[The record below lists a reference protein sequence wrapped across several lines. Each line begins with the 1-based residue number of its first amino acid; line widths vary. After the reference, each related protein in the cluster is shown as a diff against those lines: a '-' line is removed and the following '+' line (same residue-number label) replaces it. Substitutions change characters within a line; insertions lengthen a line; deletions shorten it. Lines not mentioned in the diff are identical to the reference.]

1 MSLSRRDFIK
11 ICGASLSLA
20 ALGFDDPR
28 KTHGAD
34 CLLLE
39 ARAFA
44 EHGGWVLDPQFE
56 DVMGS
61 PYLLAHGMGKPVAN
75 ARTTAAFPATGTYQL
90 WVRTRNWCPG
100 DWEAPG
106 RFKIAIAGKP
116 LAAVFGTEPGWAWQ
130 KGGTVEITQAQT
142 PIELQDLTGFEGR
155 CDALFFTKDAAF
167 VPPVEV
173 VPMMAWRRKLM
184 GVPDAPVKREQF
196 DVVVVGGGMAGCGA
210 AVAAARSGIKVALI
224 HDRPVLGGNASG
236 EIRVHTIGIAG
247 KNKGIIGQ
255 LDSKHWANGSAEALS
270 DDLKR
275 HATIDAEKNIT
286 QFLDWRLYD
295 VQVQGTGPSKK
306 ITSID
311 AHHNR
316 SGEAMRVSAPVF
328 IDCTGDAWVGFRAG
342 AEFRYGRESKN
353 EFGEGWDK
361 HKEIWSPEKADKWTM
376 GISVLWNSHEV
387 AAPVDF
393 PAVPW
398 AKPVAKDYAAVNGE
412 WQWEFA
418 RPDWDQIT
426 DGEAHRDHMF
436 RAIYGSFANAK
447 LKDPDKHGKREL
459 KWVGYISGRRE
470 SRRLMGDHIYTLQD
484 IVKNTNFPDTVVE
497 EIREVDVHYQRV
509 LKDLPVDYIS
519 EAMFMKVGTYYVPFR
534 TLYSKDIGN
543 LMMAGRCFSCT
554 HVALGGPRVQK
565 TTAQMGIATGY
576 AAALCKKYGKNPREV
591 GKDHIT
597 ELRELVGY
605 KSDETAEKDK
615 KKS

>member
-11 ICGASLSLA
+11 VCGASLSLA
-20 ALGFDDPR
+20 TLGFSDPNR
-28 KTHGAD
+28 THGAD

-56 DVMGS
+56 DIMGS

-75 ARTTAAFPATGTYQL
+75 ARTTAAFPSTGSYQL
-90 WVRTRNWCPG
+90 WVRTRDWCPG

-106 RFKIAIAGKP
+106 RFRIHIAGKP
-116 LAAVFGTEPGWAWQ
+116 LPTVFGTEPGWAWQ
-130 KGGTVEITQAQT
+130 KAGTVAIDQAQT
-142 PIELQDLTGFEGR
+142 VIELEDLTGFEGR
-155 CDALFFTKDAAF
+155 CDALFFTKNASF
-167 VPPVEV
+167 VPPAEV
-173 VPMMAWRRKLM
+173 APMMVWRRTLM
-184 GVPDAPVKREQF
+184 GIPLVPKRKEEF

-247 KNKGIIGQ
+247 KNKSIIGQ
-255 LDSKHWANGSAEALS
+255 LDSKHWPNGSAEALN
-270 DDLKR
+270 DDKKR
-275 HATIDAEKNIT
+275 HTTVDAEPNIT

-295 VQVQGTGPSKK
+295 VQVAEKR

-316 SGEAMRVSAPVF
+316 TGEAIRCSAPVF

-342 AEFRYGRESKN
+342 ASFRYGRESKD
-353 EFGEGWDK
+353 EFDEGWDK
-361 HKEIWSPEKADKWTM
+361 FKELWSPEKEDKWTM
-376 GISVLWNSHEV
+376 GTSVLWNSHEV
-387 AAPVDF
+387 ATPAAF

-398 AKPVAKDYAAVNGE
+398 AKPVAKTYAAVNGE

-418 RPDWDQIT
+418 RPDLDQIE
-426 DGEAHRDHMF
+426 DGEEIRDHMF

-447 LKDPDKHGKREL
+447 EKEPVKHLQREL
-459 KWVGYISGRRE
+459 KWVGYIAGRRE

-484 IVKNTNFPDTVVE
+484 IVQKVNFPDSVVE
-497 EIREVDVHYQRV
+497 ETREVDVHYQTI
-509 LKDLPVDYIS
+509 LKGGPVDYIS

-534 TLYSKDIGN
+534 SLYSKDIPN

-576 AAALCKKYGKNPREV
+576 AAVLCKKYGKLPREV
-591 GKDHIT
+591 GKEHIA
-597 ELRELVGY
+597 ELRKMVGY
-605 KSDETAEKDK
+605 PA
-615 KKS
+615 